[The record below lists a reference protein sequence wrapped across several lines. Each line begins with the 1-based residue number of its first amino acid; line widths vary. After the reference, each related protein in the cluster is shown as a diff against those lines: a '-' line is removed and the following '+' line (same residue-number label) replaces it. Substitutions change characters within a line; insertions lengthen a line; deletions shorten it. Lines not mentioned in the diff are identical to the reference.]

1 MKFRISLSKEQVQWI
16 LSCPDC
22 PADLKKQLRVHLL
35 KIDEGLVTPAYE
47 IKQPKQA
54 KPKDITLDQ
63 KYNLALKYLKD
74 GQPIPEE
81 LAPAYDE
88 YRYANDLMSEDERL
102 AFEENTIGDF

>member
-35 KIDEGLVTPAYE
+35 KIDEGLVT
-47 IKQPKQA
+47 QPTKSNNLN
-54 KPKDITLDQ
+54 KLSPKDITLDQ
-63 KYNLALKYLKD
+63 KYNLAIKYLKD

-81 LAPAYDE
+81 LALP
-88 YRYANDLMSEDERL
+88 MM
-102 AFEENTIGDF
+102 NTAMPTILCLRMKD